1 MAALR
6 RDDNRV
12 IVHFDYDCFYA
23 SVLEAEN
30 PTLKALP
37 LAVQQKQIVVTC
49 NYEARRRGL
58 RKLQLIKEAKQICPE
73 VVIIVGEDLTKF
85 RDVSKSLYGFLKG
98 FTWTQK
104 AERLGFD
111 EVFLD
116 VTDMIDYNMSLLNQH
131 DLANSF
137 FCLDKRDPT
146 VGFEFDAT
154 GYYGPTY
161 PKSADNPLSG
171 KVADDSQHNLA
182 QRLILG
188 SHLAYYMRSRL
199 DNERGYTATVGIST
213 SKLLAKLVGNV
224 HKPNNQTTLIPPYS
238 SSAGPEDISNVNRFL
253 DDHEIGKIPGI
264 GFKSAQKIRAYI
276 LHREATFEP
285 YTERDD
291 KDKVKVGD
299 VRLLQTMG
307 PQKLL
312 DLLGGPG
319 APRDIGFRTWGLLN
333 GVDNSEVMEAR
344 AVPTQISIED
354 SYRGLEHFEDVRK
367 QLQLLST
374 SLIKRMRTDL
384 IDEEVHKDTNQ
395 EDGTRWIAHPRT
407 LRLSTRRRSPKN
419 ADGSRDYS
427 YANGRTSRSGPVPK
441 YMFSLAESAEAVAE
455 KLVDDCLVSMFRKLH
470 PDKAFGELSL
480 INVAVTNMVETAGD
494 NKQSSGRDIG
504 KMFKKQGPIF
514 SAAVGRNHHDGQV
527 YEGSASGN
535 PSDVAVGTQVDDTT
549 WEESDDEDVPSTQLC
564 EVCGSRIPLFAF
576 RAHALYHA
584 APD

>member
-6 RDDNRV
+6 RNDSRV
-12 IVHFDYDCFYA
+12 IIHFDYDCFYA

-30 PTLKALP
+30 PTLKSLP

-73 VVIIVGEDLTKF
+73 VVIILGEDLTKF

-98 FTWTQK
+98 FTWSQK

-116 VTDMIDYNMSLLNQH
+116 VTDMIDYNLSLLNHH

-137 FCLDKRDPT
+137 FCLDRQDPT
-146 VGFEFDAT
+146 VGFQFDAT
-154 GYYGPTY
+154 SYCGPTY
-161 PKSADNPLSG
+161 PQSTEISLLG
-171 KVADDSQHNLA
+171 TVTTDDHNLA

-199 DNERGYTATVGIST
+199 ENERGYTATVGIST
-213 SKLLAKLVGNV
+213 SKLLSKLVGNV

-238 SSAGPEDISNVNRFL
+238 PKASVDEISNVDRFI

-264 GFKSAQKIRAYI
+264 GFKSAQKIRSYI

-285 YTERDD
+285 YTERDE
-291 KDKVKVGD
+291 KDQVKVRD
-299 VRLLQTMG
+299 VRLSQSMG
-307 PQKLL
+307 PPKLL
-312 DLLGGPG
+312 DILGGPG
-319 APRDIGFRTWGLLN
+319 AARDIGVRTWGLLH
-333 GVDNSEVMEAR
+333 GVDNSEVLEAR
-344 AVPTQISIED
+344 SVPTQISIED
-354 SYRGLEHFEDVRK
+354 SYQGLQHFEDVKK
-367 QLQLLST
+367 QLQLLAT

-384 IDEEVHKDTNQ
+384 IDEEDRDNAR
-395 EDGTRWIAHPRT
+395 EDDGPRWIAHPRT

-427 YANGRTSRSGPVPK
+427 FTNNRISRSGPVPK

-494 NKQSSGRDIG
+494 DKQSSGRDIG
-504 KMFKKQGPIF
+504 KMFKQQGSLA
-514 SAAVGRNHHDGQV
+514 SAAVETNQRDDEMHQGT
-527 YEGSASGN
+527 ASGN
-535 PSDVAVGTQVDDTT
+535 LPDAIVGTQVEDTA
-549 WEESDDEDVPSTQLC
+549 WEESDEEDVPSTQLC
-564 EVCGSRIPLFAF
+564 DVCGSRIPLFAF

>member
-1 MAALR
+1 
-6 RDDNRV
+6 
-12 IVHFDYDCFYA
+12 
-23 SVLEAEN
+23 
-30 PTLKALP
+30 
-37 LAVQQKQIVVTC
+37 
-49 NYEARRRGL
+49 
-58 RKLQLIKEAKQICPE
+58 
-73 VVIIVGEDLTKF
+73 
-85 RDVSKSLYGFLKG
+85 
-98 FTWTQK
+98 
-104 AERLGFD
+104 
-111 EVFLD
+111 VFLD
-116 VTDMIDYNMSLLNQH
+116 VTDMIDYNMSLLNHH

-146 VGFEFDAT
+146 IGFQFDAT
-154 GYYGPTY
+154 NYCGPTY
-161 PKSADNPLSG
+161 PESAESPLSG
-171 KVADDSQHNLA
+171 NSADGQNLA
-182 QRLILG
+182 QCLILG

-238 SSAGPEDISNVNRFL
+238 STAGPDEISNVNRFI

-285 YTERDD
+285 YTERDE
-291 KDKVKVGD
+291 KNQVKVRD
-299 VRLLQTMG
+299 VRLSQTMG
-307 PQKLL
+307 PPKLL

-319 APRDIGFRTWGLLN
+319 APRDIGVRTWGLLN
-333 GVDNSEVMEAR
+333 GVDNSEVLEAR

-354 SYRGLEHFEDVRK
+354 SYMGLQHLEDVRK
-367 QLQLLST
+367 QLQLLAT

-384 IDEEVHKDTNQ
+384 IDEDDVDGGN
-395 EDGTRWIAHPRT
+395 EDDRPRWIAHPRT

-427 YANGRTSRSGPVPK
+427 YAHGRISRSGHVPK
-441 YMFSLAESAEAVAE
+441 YIFSLAESAEAVAE
-455 KLVDDCLVSMFRKLH
+455 KLVNDCLVSMFRKLH

-480 INVAVTNMVETAGD
+480 INVAVTNMVESAGD
-494 NKQSSGRDIG
+494 DRQSSGRDIG
-504 KMFKKQGPIF
+504 KMFKQQGSIAN
-514 SAAVGRNHHDGQV
+514 AAVETNHQDDQM
-527 YEGSASGN
+527 YQGSASGN

-549 WEESDDEDVPSTQLC
+549 WEESDEEDVPSTQLC
-564 EVCGSRIPLFAF
+564 DVCGSHIPLFAF